1 MTATSTKTEKILFWS
16 SVFTCLFWLSAQIID
31 VYRFKAT
38 GIFYEIVSIP
48 MLLALFVL
56 PVVLIVQLIRYK
68 PKFRSLYMLSLSMLF
83 VTLIILLL
91 IG

>member
-1 MTATSTKTEKILFWS
+1 MTATSTKTEKLLFWLS
-16 SVFTCLFWLSAQIID
+16 LATCLFWLLIQLVD
-31 VYRFKAT
+31 VYHFKAT

-48 MLLALFVL
+48 MLLMLVVL
-56 PVVLIVQLIRYK
+56 PILLIVQLIRHK
-68 PKFRSLYMLSLSMLF
+68 PKFRSLYLLSLSMLF